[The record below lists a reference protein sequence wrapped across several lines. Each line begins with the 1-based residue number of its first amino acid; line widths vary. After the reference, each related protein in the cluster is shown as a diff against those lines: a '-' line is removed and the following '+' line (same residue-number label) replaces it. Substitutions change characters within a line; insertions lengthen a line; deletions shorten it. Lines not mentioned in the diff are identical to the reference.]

1 VTAVKAR
8 KTKEMRC
15 MVSFVGVGR
24 GVSVLIA
31 AKRTNDFIFLKKNDN
46 LQTKGFLHSRLIFY
60 IKKPLR
66 F

>member
-1 VTAVKAR
+1 
-8 KTKEMRC
+8 

-46 LQTKGFLHSRLIFY
+46 LIF
-60 IKKPLR
+60 KPKD
-66 F
+66 FSTQD

>member
-1 VTAVKAR
+1 
-8 KTKEMRC
+8 
-15 MVSFVGVGR
+15 MV